1 MKWSWSGKTIFERSE
16 LALAI
21 LITLILIIFHLIF
34 FLHAGPLWRD
44 EISSLA
50 LATKSSFGEFW
61 RFLPFDPFPAT
72 YFLLLR
78 SWHAIGLGGS
88 DFGLRGLG
96 FVIGVSLIG
105 AFWFSCYSI
114 DKSPPLWP
122 LALFALNPLTLEAG
136 DTLRPY
142 GFGLIWVVLTFGLI
156 WKMTFS
162 EIRKRT
168 AAFAFVAA
176 VLSMQSLFTNA
187 FILLAIGTSAIL
199 LLFLAKEWGK
209 LMLIIAIGL
218 FAALTLLPY
227 LAIIRATGEWSK
239 IIANKNELTSVLAVA
254 RDAIAEPG
262 IAAYWTWLALGVGL
276 IGSCLL
282 AFSSRLAAIL
292 DLKRKGVM
300 FAGATTFIA
309 VVATIVFLCAAQY
322 LVFPR
327 YFLPAMGVAVLSM
340 HVFWGA
346 LPNRIATRAVS
357 LILATF
363 IAVLSVPS
371 LYARANMRMTNCDK
385 IAIAVEQRASPED
398 LIIVTSFFYGVSFQR
413 YYHGQASWMAV
424 PQVADFSL
432 HRWDLLREA
441 MARPD
446 PMPDLLSRAEAVLR
460 NGHKLFLVGKLGPP
474 PAEQP
479 ESFPPAPQTEFGWR
493 IDPYLAQWK
502 SELTYWVEHH
512 AMHGNELS
520 IDDLQSVNRFER
532 LGAFEVS
539 GWREP

>member
-1 MKWSWSGKTIFERSE
+1 MKRPWSGKTIFERGE

-21 LITLILIIFHLIF
+21 FMTLILIGVHVIF

-44 EISSLA
+44 EISSLT
-50 LATKSSFGEFW
+50 LATKPSFAEFW
-61 RFLPFDPFPAT
+61 RFLPFDPFPAS

-78 SWHAIGLGGS
+78 SWHAIGLGES
-88 DFGLRGLG
+88 DLQLRVLGLLIGL
-96 FVIGVSLIG
+96 SLIG
-105 AFWFSCYSI
+105 AFWFSCHSI

-136 DTLRPY
+136 DSLRPY
-142 GFGLIWVVLTFGLI
+142 GFGLIWVVFAFGLI
-156 WKMTFS
+156 WKMTFG

-168 AAFAFVAA
+168 VAFAFVAA
-176 VLSMQSLFTNA
+176 VLSVQSLFTNA
-187 FILLAIGTSAIL
+187 FILLATGTSAIL
-199 LLFLAKEWGK
+199 LLLCAKEWSK
-209 LMLIIAIGL
+209 LILIITIGL
-218 FAALTLLPY
+218 VAALTLLPY
-227 LAIIRATGEWSK
+227 LPIIRATGEWSK
-239 IIANKNELTSVLAVA
+239 IIANKNELTGVLAVA
-254 RDAIAEPG
+254 RDALAEPG
-262 IAAYWTWLALGVGL
+262 TAAYWTWLALGVGS
-276 IGSCLL
+276 IGSCLF
-282 AFSSRLAAIL
+282 AFSGRLTAIF

-300 FAGATTFIA
+300 FAGATLFIT

-327 YFLPAMGVAVLSM
+327 YFLPTMGVAALSV

-363 IAVLSVPS
+363 IVVLSVPS

-385 IAIAVEQRASPED
+385 IAIAVEQRASSED

-413 YYHGQASWMAV
+413 YYHGQASWLAV
-424 PQVADFSL
+424 PPVADFSL

-446 PMPDLLSRAEAVLR
+446 PMPDLLSHAETVLR
-460 NGHKLFLVGKLGPP
+460 NGHRLFLVGKLGPP
-474 PAEQP
+474 LPEEP
-479 ESFPPAPQTEFGWR
+479 ESLPPAPQTEFGWQME
-493 IDPYLAQWK
+493 PYVQSWK
-502 SELTYWVEHH
+502 AELTYWIKHH
-512 AMHGNELS
+512 TIHGNELS
-520 IDDLQSVNRFER
+520 INDLQSVNWFER
-532 LGAFEVS
+532 LGVFEAS